1 MKSSLIIAIVLISII
16 AVVAT
21 VLGLYFGGVFKKK
34 SSSSSPSDPT
44 NSPINPTS
52 GPINPTSGPGN
63 PTSSPGNPTSSPG
76 NPTSSPGNPTSSPG
90 NPTSSPGNP
99 TSAPTFIPLCTPM
112 PTLAEPNPSNTPS
125 NKCVSE
131 PSGLI
136 IPESTPLPI
145 NDNVKIYLPKV
156 ACTPVTCLESY
167 GGQCKSDG
175 SCFYPSG
182 WKPLLDYPHAMA
194 TNYCDLERGGC
205 SGALGDPRDFINN
218 VKNCVMSGTSPEK
231 PPYGPVDANTRFGV
245 TANPPIMIGDSAE
258 SYDLINNK
266 QVSTSYQGSTPYS
279 GICYDVKGPA
289 GRAILVP
296 YDRCA
301 GYCKEG
307 CGKTPVN
314 PNTGNLECGSCLQSP
329 DFKPKPNCPCV
340 GKTPANSDCCGKP
353 DYGCGPLDTQCDW
366 CASQNHP
373 HFDLDGITFNTV
385 FDDEAIQ
392 RGSGELTSVAP
403 FKCIVPQKMPSSV
416 TSWVPCPTKSWPT
429 GCMGPYNPDACDSG
443 TYIKPG
449 DSDWPDSSNAD
460 HWCCVMGGGGGGG
473 DFPCPPN
480 SWDTTVPTDVPSC
493 TSQRYIKPGDSNWP
507 DSSKANHWCCINDS
521 GGGGGGG
528 GGSGDFPCPPNSWDT
543 TVPTDVPS
551 CTSQKYIKPGDSN
564 WPNSSNAKNWCCVSG
579 PSKNEVNTIYE

>member
-1 MKSSLIIAIVLISII
+1 
-16 AVVAT
+16 
-21 VLGLYFGGVFKKK
+21 
-34 SSSSSPSDPT
+34 
-44 NSPINPTS
+44 
-52 GPINPTSGPGN
+52 
-63 PTSSPGNPTSSPG
+63 
-76 NPTSSPGNPTSSPG
+76 
-90 NPTSSPGNP
+90 
-99 TSAPTFIPLCTPM
+99 
-112 PTLAEPNPSNTPS
+112 
-125 NKCVSE
+125 
-131 PSGLI
+131 
-136 IPESTPLPI
+136 
-145 NDNVKIYLPKV
+145 
-156 ACTPVTCLESY
+156 
-167 GGQCKSDG
+167 
-175 SCFYPSG
+175 
-182 WKPLLDYPHAMA
+182 MA
-194 TNYCDLERGGC
+194 TNYCDLESGGC

-218 VKNCVMSGTSPEK
+218 VKNCVMKGTSPES

-340 GKTPANSDCCGKP
+340 GKTPANSECCGKT
-353 DYGCGPLDTQCDW
+353 DYGCETTDGQCDW

-385 FDDEAIQ
+385 FDDKAIQ

-416 TSWVPCPTKSWPT
+416 TSYVPCPTKAWDT
-429 GCMGPYNPDACDSG
+429 GCMGPNNPNACDSG

-460 HWCCVMGGGGGGG
+460 HWCCVMGSGGGGGYVPCPAGPSSSIQSWDTQGLAPELTCASDTYLTPG
-473 DFPCPPN
+473 DQDWPDSSKANHWCCITSESGKLGSVKNKEKTTYSQENNKRSGINNVKCPPN
-480 SWDTTVPTDVPSC
+480 SWSTNGLNTDSEC
-493 TSQRYIKPGDSNWP
+493 KSNKYIKPGDSNWP
-507 DSSKANHWCCINDS
+507 DSSKA
-521 GGGGGGG
+521 
-528 GGSGDFPCPPNSWDT
+528 
-543 TVPTDVPS
+543 
-551 CTSQKYIKPGDSN
+551 
-564 WPNSSNAKNWCCVSG
+564 KNWCCVSG
-579 PSKNEVNTIYE
+579 PSKNEVDTIYE